1 MIEIACIGINNVF
14 FNNFKHSSMNITYFD
29 SASKIKYDEFSI
41 ILLINHYSFN
51 VREMIKNVRSSFTS
65 IIYFIDIEYNEK
77 IMSDLYSCGIDD
89 YLVVPIYPKYLINK
103 ILHDTGVF
111 YPETLDKY
119 QYKALV
125 VDYKNCRAMIMQI
138 DVSLTMKEYLIL
150 ELLVRNVNN
159 VVSKQDL
166 ISCVWGS
173 YNETYLKTLDTH
185 IKTLRKKLKDYR
197 ENVVTLWNR
206 GYAFMERK

>member
-1 MIEIACIGINNVF
+1 MIEIACISLNNVF
-14 FNNFKHSSMNITYFD
+14 FNNFKHSSINITYFD

-51 VREMIKNVRSSFTS
+51 VVEMIKNVRASFTS

-89 YLVVPIYPKYLINK
+89 YLVVPIYPKYLANK
-103 ILHDTGVF
+103 ILHDTGIL
-111 YPETLDKY
+111 YPEIAHMY
-119 QYKALV
+119 QYKGLI
-125 VDYKNCRAMIMQI
+125 VDYKNCRVMLTQVDIN
-138 DVSLTMKEYLIL
+138 LTMKEYLIL
-150 ELLVRNVNN
+150 ESLVRNANN
-159 VVSKQDL
+159 VVTKQDL
-166 ISCVWGS
+166 ISSVWGV